1 VQAADGTAVSTI
13 QIALQNL
20 LHPSGPTEHLGRQ
33 LWRSIPHAFVL
44 TQQHRGAATLPGQ
57 HLYASTELFNG
68 IDGASYDQLE
78 QLCDLYNRHAIP
90 SVALLPEPYVVVLRH
105 AVRLPLLQRLLP
117 LHADTRGQQLLVWRS
132 SDLEPD
138 GTPLPPALYQQLE
151 ALGGPQD
158 DGGFPTIGAFFAGIR
173 YIFTTNAHTSL
184 QHIHNNCAT
193 GTGIVLHPAEPPIP
207 PPDTAPIHVL
217 TYMPRA
223 VFVIPDGRPRGRISR
238 IPEVAEDEIAVLPKA
253 HTFTPLHAIDRRP
266 IHRWGFPLDL
276 AYAVTDYFAE
286 GTSFRGQNWLAHL
299 SRPPDGRLHRA
310 SLYVIPTRFS
320 SLDDFHLLCP
330 LWPHGDD
337 AEKERMLQKPLRLAQ
352 PVPDLKAE
360 WQRLLDLAEL
370 TRLQLQ
376 HLHQRLS

>member
-1 VQAADGTAVSTI
+1 
-13 QIALQNL
+13 
-20 LHPSGPTEHLGRQ
+20 
-33 LWRSIPHAFVL
+33 
-44 TQQHRGAATLPGQ
+44 
-57 HLYASTELFNG
+57 
-68 IDGASYDQLE
+68 
-78 QLCDLYNRHAIP
+78 
-90 SVALLPEPYVVVLRH
+90 
-105 AVRLPLLQRLLP
+105 
-117 LHADTRGQQLLVWRS
+117 
-132 SDLEPD
+132 
-138 GTPLPPALYQQLE
+138 
-151 ALGGPQD
+151 
-158 DGGFPTIGAFFAGIR
+158 
-173 YIFTTNAHTSL
+173 
-184 QHIHNNCAT
+184 
-193 GTGIVLHPAEPPIP
+193 
-207 PPDTAPIHVL
+207 
-217 TYMPRA
+217 MPRA
-223 VFVIPDGRPRGRISR
+223 VFVIPDGRPLGRISR

-337 AEKERMLQKPLRLAQ
+337 AEKDRVLQKLLRLAQ

-376 HLHQRLS
+376 DLHQLLS